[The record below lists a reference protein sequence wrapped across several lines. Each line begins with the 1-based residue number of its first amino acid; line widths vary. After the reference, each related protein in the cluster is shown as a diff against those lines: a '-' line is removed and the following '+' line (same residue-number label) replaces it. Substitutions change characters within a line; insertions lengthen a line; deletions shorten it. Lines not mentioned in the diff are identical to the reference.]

1 MKKKIVLLLILIL
14 CMAAVWRYNN
24 SNNDKLKLGR
34 YKTSDGNSWVDLK
47 ENNKF
52 GFNRHIATSYLPEGT
67 FDIKDQ
73 ELMLV
78 VSDNEKYIFTI
89 KDKGLV
95 FKEAKDVGAI
105 VKPGTVFEFSH
116 D

>member
-1 MKKKIVLLLILIL
+1 MKKKIILLLILIL
-14 CMAAVWRYNN
+14 CMAAVWRYN
-24 SNNDKLKLGR
+24 SNDKLKLGR
-34 YKTSDGNSWVDLK
+34 YKTSNGNSWVDLK

-52 GFNRHIATSYLPEGT
+52 SFNRHIAASHLPEGT
-67 FDIKDQ
+67 FDIKDK
-73 ELMLV
+73 ELILV
-78 VSDNEKYIFTI
+78 VSDKEKYVFTI

-95 FKEAKDVGAI
+95 FKEAKDFGGI